1 MSAGAQQGSKWLVV
15 IPDGGLSWHLWC
27 VDFILT
33 YLTDQEL
40 LVLDLRDFS
49 LRRRN
54 SKLRRFFKAI
64 YRKNT
69 VDSLIRSVSKKNAI
83 EFVTPRS
90 SQLLPSTHTKY
101 HLENSIS
108 FRNGLD
114 SEYFEEVGERVLNE
128 SLLSQR
134 TLKKAKNVYD
144 EVSSITQQLLM
155 TRGINRVVTPG
166 GRTLVPA
173 ACIAIAKNFGVDITI
188 LESNNNSSVGY
199 TQLPAN
205 YRSNTDFLKSEISR
219 AWKEGGTSKYSTAE
233 KYLEDKLNR
242 SNTDASNFSHNF
254 DVIFNLQ
261 NETHEKTAAIFVTSA
276 FEFESFVPS
285 QISGDLGREHQKKQ
299 VQAFCDIA
307 KESGYRLILRG
318 HPPSLGRESLFAMED
333 VDWYDF
339 CRKNEITYLA
349 SNSKVDSQYLMKN
362 ASLNAV
368 YVSSAAIESILLG
381 AQTIILGNAEFSNL
395 VPELCAFDENEIKN
409 RIANLHRKTQL
420 EQLYPYAYFM
430 SGYGTEIASV
440 TVSSQNSI
448 TYNGAQLDAPRFKS
462 LDKILAR
469 K

>member
-1 MSAGAQQGSKWLVV
+1 MSTGAQQVSKWLVV
-15 IPDGGLSWHLWC
+15 IPEGGLSWYLWC
-27 VDFILT
+27 IDFILT
-33 YLTDQEL
+33 HSSHQEL
-40 LVLDLRDFS
+40 VVLDLRDLS

-54 SKLRRFFKAI
+54 PRLRRLLKSM

-69 VDSLIRSVSKKNAI
+69 VDSLIHSVLKQNGI
-83 EFVTPRS
+83 ELVTLRS
-90 SQLLPSTHTKY
+90 SRLLPSTHTKF

-114 SEYFEEVGERVLNE
+114 SEYFEEVGERVLSE

-134 TLKKAKNVYD
+134 TLKKAKSVYD

-155 TRGINRVVTPG
+155 TSGINRVVTPG

-173 ACIAIAKNFGVDITI
+173 ACIAIAKKFGVDITI

-205 YRSNTDFLKSEISR
+205 YRSNTDFLKSEISK
-219 AWKEGGTSKYSTAE
+219 AWNEGGTSKYSIAE

-333 VDWYDF
+333 MDWSDF
-339 CRKNEITYLA
+339 CRKNEVTYLA
-349 SNSKVDSQYLMKN
+349 SNSRVDSQYLMKN

-381 AQTIILGNAEFSNL
+381 AQTIILGNAEYSNL

-409 RIANLHRKTQL
+409 RLANLNRETQL

-430 SGYGTEIASV
+430 SGYGTEIANV
-440 TVSSQNSI
+440 TVSSQNTI
-448 TYNGAQLDAPRFKS
+448 IYNGAQLDTPRFKAI
-462 LDKILAR
+462 DKILAM